1 MFFTGATFGCVAAP
15 LLGLHPS
22 FGAGLGM
29 VSLFC
34 GVTNCPVTSLLLAVE
49 LFAGDSPGLLTGHS
63 LGLFA
68 ASIGVSFMLSGY
80 YGLYNGQKFAFSK
93 LRHEPINLR
102 ANEHTER

>member
-1 MFFTGATFGCVAAP
+1 M
-15 LLGLHPS
+15 
-22 FGAGLGM
+22 
-29 VSLFC
+29 
-34 GVTNCPVTSLLLAVE
+34 
-49 LFAGDSPGLLTGHS
+49 LTGHS